1 MSDRKQPAKREA
13 ILEAA
18 TTAFREEGY
27 ETSSMDR
34 IAELASVSKRTVY
47 NHFGSK
53 EALFQAVVDR
63 LISHARSLKKV
74 PWDPARTLQE
84 QLHDFVTAK
93 TTVANDPAWSGLLR
107 VVLGVVIRN
116 PEMAKETTLKA
127 ADGEDALVRW
137 LDAASKA
144 GRMNVDM
151 PIIAANVFWA
161 MVTGALFWPQVFGM
175 PMTAD
180 EKAIITHELIKTF
193 LARYGPTPPG

>member
-1 MSDRKQPAKREA
+1 MTGRAAKRDA
-13 ILEAA
+13 ILDAA
-18 TTAFREEGY
+18 TSAFRDEGY
-27 ETSSMDR
+27 ETTSMDR
-34 IAELASVSKRTVY
+34 IAELAQVSKRTVY

-53 EALFQAVVDR
+53 EALFLAVVDQ
-63 LISHARSLKKV
+63 LVSHAKALKKV
-74 PWDPARTLQE
+74 PWDPERSLQD
-84 QLHDFVTAK
+84 QLRDFVTAK
-93 TTVANDPAWSGLLR
+93 TTVANDPAWAGLLR

-116 PEMAKETTLKA
+116 PGLVSETTLKA
-127 ADGEDALVRW
+127 ADGEDALVQW